1 MGYYIRILGT
11 RNPNI
16 DLDEIISELIN
27 EGLNAKFNID
37 SSERPTNWTTLNVT
51 NLRGEMLCRIERNRI
66 IDGEI
71 GKEEL
76 NEFKEEIKHCKPNSA
91 VKWLDKYFDKIEV
104 IYNFQLLDAS
114 LEDENFT
121 IVSSIKST
129 IWAKTG
135 GILQADNEGFSNES
149 GYHIL
154 WQFSDNATGEWNMAV
169 RNLFGKWTN
178 FKMELGDKKQREE
191 FMKGNVPNGVIKI

>member
-16 DLDEIISELIN
+16 DLDDIISELIN

-37 SSERPTNWTTLNVT
+37 SSERPTNWTALNVA
-51 NLRGEMLCRIERNRI
+51 NSRGEMLCRIERNRI

-154 WQFSDNATGEWNMAV
+154 WQFSDNATGEWSMAV

-191 FMKGNVPNGVIKI
+191 FMKGNVPNGAIKI